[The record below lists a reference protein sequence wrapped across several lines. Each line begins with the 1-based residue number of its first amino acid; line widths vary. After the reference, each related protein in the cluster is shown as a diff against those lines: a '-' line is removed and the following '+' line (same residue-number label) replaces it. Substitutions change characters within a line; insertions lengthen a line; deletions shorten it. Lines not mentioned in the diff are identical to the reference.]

1 MRAATEDDPLLGE
14 FDSLPLEMKRNL
26 ISRLLYKNPASH
38 VLETV
43 CFHAVRLG
51 EWSLLDKAEK
61 DGILV
66 ADCCSKPSLLFKLL
80 EQKQVNG
87 VMEVLSRGWVE
98 LDAQDAGGNSAL
110 HWAAKYGFSE
120 IIDYLVVAGWNP
132 SLLNADGETASALCV
147 SETDARAL
155 KASEGSRPMVAGGRP
170 AAAVTMEEAP
180 MSEAKSLVEDNGS
193 DVPGGGR
200 GGGGGSG
207 GSGGSGGRGDGSGM
221 LTQSVADGM
230 PQSLT
235 SEVSEAAWSTVP
247 STPVIDA
254 WFPALKLLDPLS
266 PPDQSAMQDGQR
278 ELLAQRLLRAVAKKK
293 VREVSTLLL
302 QRETPFPPEK
312 GTAAAEEEGGKEGK
326 EGIVH
331 AQLPPVVAPNIM
343 QEWKSPFCWI
353 GALAWEQHRSALLA
367 HECASLRR
375 ELKGVEARQQATHPT
390 SLDQQTSRLQVLEQS
405 LQTCRDELERVKS
418 EWNDSLE
425 QAIVLQDKLLE
436 ERKKRSEAQVQVA
449 QLQAR
454 VTALGESPAKREA
467 AVVRQL
473 QIARDGRAS
482 AQWKLAN
489 LQQKVRG
496 LLACREGSERI
507 VLETKLKQLLD
518 RPSSPSPSPSY
529 STSRRE

>member
-180 MSEAKSLVEDNGS
+180 MSEAKSLVEENGS
-193 DVPGGGR
+193 DVPGGG
-200 GGGGGSG
+200 S
-207 GSGGSGGRGDGSGM
+207 GSGM
-221 LTQSVADGM
+221 LTQSTADGL

-482 AQWKLAN
+482 AQWKLVN
-489 LQQKVRG
+489 LQQKVWG
-496 LLACREGSERI
+496 LLACREGSERV

-518 RPSSPSPSPSY
+518 RPSSPSPSY